1 MSTLEHIASLW
12 PDADFSEAELRI
24 MARESKGIS
33 EDQARAALDEVKA
46 TRSARKPAV
55 AWIVE
60 ALRGLR
66 RERKREMFKGV
77 SGFFDSL
84 RTKWS
89 KDGATDAGRMS
100 DRQVCDLYWQRQVD
114 HAIEVYGESQGFE
127 MLRRRV
133 HEWASD
139 LDRAGFQ
146 YGLAR
151 TFVQEQLEELWRNR
165 IEPAMQA
172 GARA

>member
-1 MSTLEHIASLW
+1 MSTLEHITSLW
-12 PDADFSEAELRI
+12 PDADFSESELRI

-66 RERKREMFKGV
+66 RERKRDAFKGV

-84 RTKWS
+84 RAKWI
-89 KDGATDAGRMS
+89 KDGADAGRMS

-114 HAIEVYGESQGFE
+114 RAIEVYGESQGFD
-127 MLRRRV
+127 MLRRRA

-151 TFVQEQLEELWRNR
+151 TFVLEQLADLWRYR
-165 IEPAMQA
+165 IEPARQE
-172 GARA
+172 GAKV